1 MRFSRG
7 QIKDHLREVGVGPR
21 EPRSGVV
28 ERIVDVLSLVDQT
41 KSGGVLAWYVSWLF
55 LTIKRSDLRLRWYI
69 RRPGFQ
75 RHHRCRI

>member
-7 QIKDHLREVGVGPR
+7 QVEDHLCEVGVGPR
-21 EPRSGVV
+21 EPRSCVV
-28 ERIVDVLSLVDQT
+28 GRIVDVLSLVDQT

-55 LTIKRSDLRLRWYI
+55 QKTEGSDLRLRLYI
-69 RRPGFQ
+69 RRPVFQ